1 MSTPKGMKCIPR
13 TLTTGDKILIYSNAD
28 QIVLQVRR
36 QIPSEEELLEPSF
49 KIAVALSPAEA
60 VTIASD
66 LLNAALPQLAAL
78 RVMREVNMRSDSP

>member
-36 QIPSEEELLEPSF
+36 KIPSEEELLEPSF
-49 KIAVALSPAEA
+49 KVAVALSPAEA

-66 LLNAALPQLAAL
+66 LLNAALPQLAAP
-78 RVMREVNMRSDSP
+78 RATSEVNMRLDSP